1 MDFSLIHPQI
11 PLSLEPSSLFH
22 FNTFVEG
29 KNTLVAGLLK
39 QCAVGEGEQ
48 QIYLW
53 GKSGNGKSH
62 LLQAACQYAATHQR
76 TVCYFTAQQILGQ
89 SSDIFDNLDQLQ
101 LICLDEL
108 DHWLADTRWQ
118 EALFDLINRVREQ
131 GNKLIMAS
139 LYSPQA
145 SNIEL
150 PDLRSRLSWGPVF
163 QLHSLSDTQKV
174 YAMQI
179 RAKQSGLVLSNSV
192 AQYLLQRYPRNL
204 VDQFQRLDILD
215 REAMSGQRSLTIPL
229 IKSVFPEETGKGE

>member
-11 PLSLEPSSLFH
+11 PLSLRPNSLFH

-29 KNTLVAGLLK
+29 KNDLAVRLLK
-39 QCAVGEGEQ
+39 QCAAGEGEQ
-48 QIYLW
+48 QVYLW
-53 GKSGNGKSH
+53 GKSGRGKSH
-62 LLQAACQYAATHQR
+62 LLQAACQYAAAHQR

-89 SSDIFDNLDQLQ
+89 SPDIFDNLEQLQ

-108 DHWLADTRWQ
+108 EHWLIDACWQ

-139 LYSPQA
+139 LSSPQA
-145 SNIEL
+145 SNVEL
-150 PDLRSRLSWGPVF
+150 PDLRSRLGWGPVF
-163 QLHSLSDTQKV
+163 QLHSLSDTQKI

-179 RAKQSGLVLSNSV
+179 RAKQNGLVLSDNV

-204 VDQFQRLDILD
+204 ADQFQRLDILD

-229 IKSVFPEETGKGE
+229 IKSVFPEE

>member
-1 MDFSLIHPQI
+1 MEFSSIHPQI
-11 PLSLEPSSLFH
+11 PLGLQPGSLFH

-29 KNTLVAGLLK
+29 KNALAVGLLK
-39 QCAVGEGEQ
+39 QCATGEGEQ

-62 LLQAACQYAATHQR
+62 LLQAACQYAANHQR
-76 TVCYFTAQQILGQ
+76 TVCYFTAQQIFGQ
-89 SSDIFDNLDQLQ
+89 SPEIFDNLEQLQ

-108 DHWLADTRWQ
+108 EQWLVDTHWQ

-131 GNKLIMAS
+131 GNRLIMAS
-139 LYSPQA
+139 LYSPEA
-145 SNIEL
+145 GNIGL
-150 PDLRSRLSWGPVF
+150 SDLRSRLGWGPVF

-179 RAKQSGLVLSNSV
+179 RAKQSGLVLSDSV

-204 VDQFQRLDILD
+204 ADQFQRLDILD
-215 REAMSGQRSLTIPL
+215 REAMSGHRPLTIPL
-229 IKSVFPEETGKGE
+229 IKSVFPEE